1 MTLDIINCII
11 EEKYGTEF
19 IGGRNMKAIKKLLAI
34 TLTLAMVLSVAP
46 TIATPIKAGDGTD
59 LKAITNGTNAD
70 GSVYLTKPMTIKM
83 SDLINESVVDT
94 DFENR
99 VNKGKAHLQVEVYK
113 TKLDYNSRVRRENM
127 TYKNGVF
134 TFYPNQ
140 KDKGKYYLIYV
151 DDMGGTN
158 LNDSNWWLV
167 KGCEFRIDSGPSI
180 NSVSYSGKALLT
192 KTFNVSTTGD
202 TASYS
207 IKEDGYKDVYHADCY
222 MRLYRNGT
230 AVATVKVSGSEAV
243 FKNVAVTYGKNTTFK
258 AELLMRIPGIDDIK
272 GPSYS
277 FTFKGGSIPK
287 IKAYATK
294 INKKK
299 VFLRWEALG
308 GISGYY
314 VYMGKK
320 LVKKVS
326 AKKNHAAISKKK
338 AGKSKFRIAPYL
350 KVGKTT
356 YKGTSNIA
364 KPKKNQYKW
373 SRNLNVKTYGYATCK
388 FVVTKISLKGKT
400 YTVTGYA
407 LNNRV
412 FDVKKYKSLKIALKV
427 DGKKAFSKKF
437 KNKKLK
443 IKDYKKKKFT
453 FKIKGK
459 AGKDLAW
466 GVKSLTVLED
476 ADWGIKNDS
485 FKN

>member
-1 MTLDIINCII
+1 
-11 EEKYGTEF
+11 
-19 IGGRNMKAIKKLLAI
+19 MKTIKKLLAVV
-34 TLTLAMVLSVAP
+34 LTLAMVLSVAP
-46 TIATPIKAGDGTD
+46 TISKTVKAGDGTD

-83 SDLINESVVDT
+83 SDITNGYGLAGGFES
-94 DFENR
+94 R
-99 VNKGKAHLQVEVYK
+99 VKAGKAHLQVEVYK
-113 TKLDYNSRVRRENM
+113 TKYDYGSEDRRENM
-127 TYKNGVF
+127 TYKDGVF

-151 DDMGGTN
+151 DDMDGTN

-180 NSVSYSGKALLT
+180 NSVSYSGNSLLT
-192 KTFNVSTTGD
+192 KTFSLSTTGD

-222 MRLYRNGT
+222 MRLYKNGT

-243 FKNVAVTYGKNTTFK
+243 FKNITVTYGKNTSFK

-272 GPSYS
+272 GPTYS

-287 IKAYATK
+287 TTVYATQ

-299 VFLRWEALG
+299 AFLRWVAIG

-320 LVKKVS
+320 VVKKVS
-326 AKKNHAAISKKK
+326 AKKNHVMISKKK
-338 AGKSKFRIAPYL
+338 AGKSKFRVAPYL
-350 KVGKTT
+350 KIGKTT
-356 YKGTSNIA
+356 YKGTSNTV

-373 SRNLNVKTYGYATCK
+373 SRNLTVKAYPYATCR
-388 FVVTKISLKGKT
+388 FVITKISLKGKT

-407 LNNRV
+407 MNNRMW
-412 FDVKKYKSLKIALKV
+412 DVKKYKSLKIALKV
-427 DGKKAFSKKF
+427 DGKKAFSKKI

-443 IKDYKKKKFT
+443 IKAYKKKKFT

-459 AGKDLAW
+459 AARDLAW
-466 GVKSLTVLED
+466 GVKSLTVSENP
-476 ADWGIKNDS
+476 DWGIKDDP
-485 FKN
+485 FKD